1 MDFSRRDVA
10 IVTLILGIIMILWSV
25 WLERRRK
32 HRLMPS
38 LIAPMPL
45 LVFGGAVCFFSIVV
59 LLLPA
64 RL

>member
-10 IVTLILGIIMILWSV
+10 IVTLIVGLLMILWSV
-25 WLERRRK
+25 WLERRRR
-32 HRLMPS
+32 HQLMPS

-45 LVFGGAVCFFSIVV
+45 LVFGGAVVFFSICV
-59 LLLPA
+59 LLLPS